1 MTQTQ
6 DRSKLWVLLAA
17 GSLSVMP
24 GAVIIPV
31 LGEIEQQF
39 QLNKDLAQAGWLA
52 SAHYSMVALFSPL
65 LGVLASRIGWVRVL
79 VGSLLLFA
87 LFGIAGAW
95 TSSFMPM
102 LATRLLLGSATGGIA
117 AASLG
122 ILAQMYQREEDRSQ
136 AIALASS
143 TISLANIAYP
153 LMAGLIGANH
163 WQYAFYLYGISIPIA
178 VAAVM
183 KLSDRTRSGN
193 ANSAASIAAV
203 EPKQIGAILSN
214 KLVFSFLVTLL
225 LTSATAYA
233 TVTNLSIYLKN
244 DPIQANTPVI
254 GMILAS
260 QAVGSAAISALG
272 LKYVTRRLGSVLS
285 ISIGFGFMAFSLIT
299 IPNLTQVSL
308 LLPIA
313 MLFGVGLGIVMPS
326 HYGALAN
333 ITPPNLQSIVL
344 AVGTGMTFLGQF
356 LSPGLFNLVLQN
368 LPHPLSDRYTT
379 IFYMAAVLVLV
390 MGVVLTILSR
400 HLIQA
405 ELQSRV
411 EQRLR
416 NRE

>member
-39 QLNKDLAQAGWLA
+39 QLNQELAQAGWLA

-65 LGVLASRIGWVRVL
+65 LGLLASRIGWVKVL
-79 VGSLLLFA
+79 VGSLVLFS

-95 TSSFMPM
+95 TDSFLPM
-102 LATRLLLGSATGGIA
+102 LATRLLLGAATGGIA

-153 LMAGLIGANH
+153 LMAGLIGASR

-183 KLSDRTRSGN
+183 KLSDRSRKASES
-193 ANSAASIAAV
+193 SAAPIAAV

-214 KLVFSFLVTLL
+214 KLVFGFLLTLL

-244 DPIQANTPVI
+244 PPIQADTPAI

-260 QAVGSAAISALG
+260 QAIGSAAISAFG
-272 LKYVTRRLGSVLS
+272 LKYVTRRFGSVLS
-285 ISIGFGFMAFSLIT
+285 IGLGFGLMAFALIA
-299 IPNLTQVSL
+299 IPNLTQVAL
-308 LLPIA
+308 LLPVA
-313 MLFGVGLGIVMPS
+313 MLFGVGLGVVMPS

-356 LSPGLFNLVLQN
+356 LSPGLFNLALQN
-368 LPHPLSDRYTT
+368 LPYPLSDRLTT
-379 IFYMAAVLVLV
+379 FYIAAVLVLF
-390 MGVVLTILSR
+390 MGIFLAILSR
-400 HLIQA
+400 QLIQS

-416 NRE
+416 NGD